1 MLGNLLKCKKLRAAE
16 PSIVFAGATDSQRLD
31 DVPEGVE
38 RHTHVGRMG
47 HTRGVRGLFH
57 DSTGAR
63 WRARAQTACRP
74 SGARVWRRG
83 GWRFVTH
90 VDIVDYMGFNIS

>member
-1 MLGNLLKCKKLRAAE
+1 MLGDLPKREQLCAAK
-16 PSIVFAGATDSQRLD
+16 PRIAFAGTTDPQRLH
-31 DVPEGVE
+31 DVPEGIE
-38 RHTHVGRMG
+38 CHTHIGRMG
-47 HTRGVRGLFH
+47 HARGVQGLFY

-63 WRARAQTACRP
+63 WRARLQTACRP
-74 SGARVWRRG
+74 SGARAWRRG